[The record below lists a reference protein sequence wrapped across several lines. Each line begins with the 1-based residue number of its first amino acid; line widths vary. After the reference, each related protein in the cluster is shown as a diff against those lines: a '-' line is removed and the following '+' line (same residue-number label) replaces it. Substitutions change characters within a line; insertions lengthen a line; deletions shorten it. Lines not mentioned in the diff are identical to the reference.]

1 MKIIKIIS
9 VIAMSYFLS
18 GCMTSSL
25 LDTIKTESAPTT
37 EVWKTDEIK
46 SIKPSTTTSGEK
58 TWTFVGEDNNYQLD
72 IKDDNINTT
81 TRNFVTLLNNPH
93 IDKRII
99 ELSNFPN
106 SFTVLPI
113 VKKGTNKM
121 SFIASALQILATVI
135 SL

>member
-9 VIAMSYFLS
+9 AIAMSYFLS

-46 SIKPSTTTSGEK
+46 SIKPSTTTNGEE

-99 ELSNFPN
+99 EFSKQLYCSTD
-106 SFTVLPI
+106 S
-113 VKKGTNKM
+113 KKG
-121 SFIASALQILATVI
+121 
-135 SL
+135 

>member
-1 MKIIKIIS
+1 
-9 VIAMSYFLS
+9 MSYFLS

-46 SIKPSTTTSGEK
+46 SIKPSTTTNGEE
-58 TWTFVGEDNNYQLD
+58 TLTFVGEDNNYQLD

-99 ELSNFPN
+99 EFPN

-121 SFIASALQILATVI
+121 SFIASALQILDIVI

>member
-9 VIAMSYFLS
+9 AIAMSYFLS

-46 SIKPSTTTSGEK
+46 SIKPSTTTNGEE

-99 ELSNFPN
+99 EFSKQLYWF
-106 SFTVLPI
+106 LPI

-121 SFIASALQILATVI
+121 SFIASALQILATDI